1 MNILVT
7 GSNGQLGSELRYLS
21 ESNNQFNFYFTDVA
35 ELDITK
41 AEEVSNFVK
50 NNNINTII
58 NCAAYTAVDKAESDA
73 EMCIKINVSAPE
85 ILAKICAEQNAI
97 LVHISTDF
105 VFDGTSS
112 IPYTEDINTAP
123 LSAYGATKRD
133 GEIAIEKYANKY
145 IIIRTS
151 WLYSSFGANFVK
163 TMQKYGRERESLNVI
178 FDQIGTPT
186 YARNLADTILKCIA
200 QYDETK
206 KGIYHYSN
214 EGVAS
219 WYDFAFE
226 IMNLSNI
233 ECKIHPIET
242 VEYPTPAVR
251 PKYSVLNKKK
261 IKSTFGIEI
270 SHWKESLSQCINLLK
285 ETNG

>member
-7 GSNGQLGSELRYLS
+7 GSNGQLGSELRYIS
-21 ESNNQFNFYFTDVA
+21 ESNTQFKYFFTDVA

-41 AEEVSNFVK
+41 AEDVSEFVK
-50 NNNINTII
+50 TNKINTII
-58 NCAAYTAVDKAESDA
+58 NCAAYTAVDKAESDL
-73 EMCIKINVSAPE
+73 EMSTKINVTAPE
-85 ILAKICAEQNAI
+85 ILSKICTENNVL

-112 IPYTEDINTAP
+112 IPYTEDIKTAP
-123 LSAYGATKRD
+123 LSAYGGTKRN
-133 GEIAIEKYANKY
+133 GEIAIENNAAKY

-151 WLYSSFGANFVK
+151 WLYSTFGGNFVK
-163 TMQKYGRERESLNVI
+163 TMQKYGAERESLNVI

-186 YARNLADTILKCIA
+186 YARDLANTILKCIE
-200 QYDETK
+200 QYDDSK

-219 WYDFAFE
+219 WYDFAVE

-233 ECKIHPIET
+233 ECKILPIET
-242 VEYPTPAVR
+242 IEYPTPAMR

-261 IKSTFGIEI
+261 IKTTFGIEI
-270 SHWKESLSQCINLLK
+270 SHWKNSLANCIHLLK
-285 ETNG
+285 ESNG